1 MKYSKDDCRFND
13 VKNFKGSSETKW
25 IVENEDKPNR
35 KLRRANKWRGEIS
48 IRLNRVNN
56 KPGKVLVTS

>member
-1 MKYSKDDCRFND
+1 MKYSKDDCRHNEGPH
-13 VKNFKGSSETKW
+13 KGSSATKW

-48 IRLNRVNN
+48 RRLDLVNN
-56 KPGKVLVTS
+56 KPRKVLAT